1 MPRNH
6 QMASVTVFLV
16 FIFQEQLFPGSG
28 LLHNWFLQGNH
39 LLNFPNVCSFN
50 VFKSI
55 TNFKGLN
62 FNPIQEMLN
71 QDFDD
76 LRKSER
82 KLWNR
87 KKKTRERIPLTNS
100 HEKTAFGEM
109 LIWNTCNESGTDAFL
124 EKCKTSSRNWRIYVL
139 QETGLRGHNPW
150 DVSAS
155 KNLFLLFMGRVIFS
169 HHSDQMF
176 QINIKMRFRKKCF
189 QSSSIT
195 KNA

>member
-62 FNPIQEMLN
+62 FNLIQEMLN

-87 KKKTRERIPLTNS
+87 KKK
-100 HEKTAFGEM
+100 
-109 LIWNTCNESGTDAFL
+109 L
-124 EKCKTSSRNWRIYVL
+124 EKEFLWPIHTKRQRLGKCWFGILAMNLEQTHSFSHSRNWRICA
-139 QETGLRGHNPW
+139 TGDRVAGDTILEMLAHLKIYLYFLWVGSYFPITLIKCFKLI
-150 DVSAS
+150 S
-155 KNLFLLFMGRVIFS
+155 KCDS
-169 HHSDQMF
+169 
-176 QINIKMRFRKKCF
+176 RKKI

>member
-1 MPRNH
+1 MVQVCTCTCTCTWCRINWDRLAAQMPRNH

-87 KKKTRERIPLTNS
+87 KKNNSRKNSFDQFPRKDSVWGNAYLEYLQWIWNRRIP
-100 HEKTAFGEM
+100 
-109 LIWNTCNESGTDAFL
+109 
-124 EKCKTSSRNWRIYVL
+124 
-139 QETGLRGHNPW
+139 
-150 DVSAS
+150 
-155 KNLFLLFMGRVIFS
+155 
-169 HHSDQMF
+169 
-176 QINIKMRFRKKCF
+176 
-189 QSSSIT
+189 
-195 KNA
+195 